1 MLAESSTAHIS
12 GDFVVFII
20 GVTVHNWLDVKAW
33 WPVFTGMKRMMDE
46 LKVCNATS
54 QLSFAES
61 CMPGGRYIDRWRRA
75 KGDLPDTIVHE
86 TEANAFGGVQA
97 HPECGYLGGHS
108 YVSNPLVSVQYW
120 RSMDS
125 LTDYARSASHHGLVS
140 SCFRQGTL

>member
-86 TEANAFGGVQA
+86 TEAMLLA
-97 HPECGYLGGHS
+97 ECRHI
-108 YVSNPLVSVQYW
+108 
-120 RSMDS
+120 
-125 LTDYARSASHHGLVS
+125 RSAATWV
-140 SCFRQGTL
+140 GTATSAILWCPYSTGDPWTL